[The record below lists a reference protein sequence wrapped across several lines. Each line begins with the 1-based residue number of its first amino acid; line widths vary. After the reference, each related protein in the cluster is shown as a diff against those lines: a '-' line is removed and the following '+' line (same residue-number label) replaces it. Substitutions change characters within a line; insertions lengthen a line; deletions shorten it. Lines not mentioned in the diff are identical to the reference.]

1 MDCPQEQVG
10 VKMLTEL
17 NIKNFAI
24 IDELE
29 ISFSG
34 GLNVITGETGAGK
47 SIIIGAVSLLL
58 GERASSDLI
67 RSSENSATVEALF
80 DISGNEQLKE
90 KLINTGCYESGELV
104 VKRIVTRSGKNKV
117 YINGNLATLNML
129 SSLAESLVNIS
140 GQHEHQVILN
150 AENHIDILDEFGNLL
165 SLRSE
170 FTNLYAEYQALR
182 SRLKKLESINSESE
196 KRDEFLRFQLKEIED
211 AGITVG
217 EDLSLTG
224 EKNILINAKKL
235 MEYAATSYDALYGKG
250 GSILEELGGT
260 INSIKEIKKIDPGLK
275 VSEQELDSMLFSLED
290 VAFTLRDYTKDIS
303 FDPGRLEEI
312 EDRLEYMGKLKRKYG
327 GTLEDVLEAKKGIE
341 GELKGIAS
349 VDEDIK
355 QLSEEISSKRVS
367 LLEKGNLLSQRR
379 HKAASVLKE
388 AIESEIHALKMA
400 DAEFGITFKPSVEDE
415 INVKGIDVIEFYLST
430 NVGEELKPLNRI
442 ASGGELSRIVLAM
455 KKVLAGTG
463 SVGTIIFDEVDSGIG
478 GATAGIVGEKLK
490 DVSKSHQ
497 VICITHLPQIAC
509 FGGSHHLVSK
519 RVSGERANTRVTILS
534 EPERLNEITRML
546 SGLETTEKTREHARE
561 MLKASRG

>member
-1 MDCPQEQVG
+1 
-10 VKMLTEL
+10 MLTEL

-67 RSSENSATVEALF
+67 RSSENSAAVEALF
-80 DISGNEQLKE
+80 DISGNGQLKE
-90 KLINTGCYESGELV
+90 KLMDAGCYEGNELV
-104 VKRIVTRSGKNKV
+104 VKRIVARSGKNKV
-117 YINGNLATLNML
+117 YINGNLSTLNML

-150 AENHIDILDEFGNLL
+150 AENHIDILDEFGNFL
-165 SLRSE
+165 SLRFE
-170 FTNLYAEYQALR
+170 FTSLYDEYQALR
-182 SRLKKLESINSESE
+182 SRLEKLESINSESE
-196 KRDEFLRFQLKEIED
+196 KREEFLKFQLKEIED

-217 EDLSLTG
+217 DDLSLTR

-235 MEYAATSYDALYGKG
+235 MEYAAMSYDTLYGKG

-260 INSIKEIKKIDPGLK
+260 INSIKEIKKIDSGLK

-290 VAFTLRDYTKDIS
+290 VAITLRDYTKDIS

-312 EDRLEYMGKLKRKYG
+312 EDRLEYLGKLKRKYG
-327 GTLEDVLEAKKGIE
+327 GTLEGVLEAKKGID

-355 QLSEEISSKRVS
+355 WLSEEISSKKIL
-367 LLEKGNLLSQRR
+367 LLEKGDLLSQGR
-379 HKAASVLKE
+379 HEAASVLEK

-400 DAEFGITFKPSVEDE
+400 DAKFGVTFKKSVEDE
-415 INVKGIDVIEFYLST
+415 INIKGIDVIEFYLST

-509 FGGSHHLVSK
+509 FGGSHYLVSK
-519 RVSGERANTRVTILS
+519 SVSGERTNTHVTILP

-546 SGLETTEKTREHARE
+546 SGRETTEKTREHARE